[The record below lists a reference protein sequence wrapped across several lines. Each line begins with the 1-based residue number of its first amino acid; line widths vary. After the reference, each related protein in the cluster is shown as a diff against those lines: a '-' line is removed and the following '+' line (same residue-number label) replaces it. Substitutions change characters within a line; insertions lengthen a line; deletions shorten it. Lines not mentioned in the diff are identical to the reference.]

1 MEGGLL
7 AAVCGAP
14 GLTRHAHNTHTQ
26 VRFSGDQKKIIKD
39 VVSGDVDVGMIRT
52 DLYEAEV
59 AKGIYEAGT
68 LRVLE
73 DRSSETGFPFPH
85 STALAAPEWSL
96 GAFPWLDWT
105 VSRAVRR
112 RLHPAHTCSRD
123 LVVGHRTCVEHALK
137 KYGALRLRR

>member
-1 MEGGLL
+1 
-7 AAVCGAP
+7 
-14 GLTRHAHNTHTQ
+14 
-26 VRFSGDQKKIIKD
+26 
-39 VVSGDVDVGMIRT
+39 MIRT

-59 AKGIYEAGT
+59 ANGIYAPGT

-105 VSRAVRR
+105 ISRAVRR
-112 RLHPAHTCSRD
+112 PPPSVAHS
-123 LVVGHRTCVEHALK
+123 LS
-137 KYGALRLRR
+137 